1 MLIIASRKSRL
12 AMWQAKHVQSILN
25 QKAPN
30 VNVEILGVS
39 TKGDEVLDRSL
50 SKIGGKG
57 LFVKELEVAILENKA
72 HLAVHSLKDVP
83 MILPKGFKLGAIL
96 KREDPRDAL
105 VSNKFKCLDEFPKNS
120 IIGTS
125 SLRRE
130 FQLKVFRPDFNIVPL
145 RGNLDTRLKK
155 LDEGRMDGI
164 ILAAAGLIRL
174 GSKDRIEQFV
184 SPEILLPAA
193 GQGAIAIEVLSSN
206 NEVHRLINS
215 LSDSKTSIEVEAE
228 RTVSR
233 QLNASCQLP
242 LAVFCERDNEKE
254 IFHLKAKLAMPDGSK
269 CCFVNLNGNNANEL
283 ANIAVE
289 NLIAQGAKKIIDALR

>member
-25 QKAPN
+25 QKASN
-30 VNVEILGVS
+30 LHVEILGIS

-57 LFVKELEVAILENKA
+57 LFVKELEVAILEKKA

-83 MILPKGFKLGAIL
+83 MVLPKGFELGAIL
-96 KREDPRDAL
+96 EREDPRDAL
-105 VSNKFKCLDEFPKNS
+105 VSNKFKCLDDFPKNS

-130 FQLKVFRPDFNIVPL
+130 FQLKIFRPDFNIVPL

-155 LDEGRMDGI
+155 LDEGSMDGI

-174 GSKDRIEQFV
+174 GNKHRIRQFI

-206 NEVHRLINS
+206 NETLNLISS
-215 LSDSKTSIEVEAE
+215 LSDLDTSVEVNAE

-233 QLNASCQLP
+233 LLDSSCQLP
-242 LAVFCERDNEKE
+242 LAVFCQRTKE
-254 IFHLKAKLAMPDGSK
+254 SDVFNLQAKLAMPDGSS
-269 CCFVNLNGNNANEL
+269 CCFVHLNGIDANEL

-289 NLIAQGAKKIIDALR
+289 KLLTQGAKKIIDALQ

>member
-1 MLIIASRKSRL
+1 
-12 AMWQAKHVQSILN
+12 MWQAKHVQSILN
-25 QKAPN
+25 QKVSN
-30 VNVEILGVS
+30 LHVEILGIS

-57 LFVKELEVAILENKA
+57 LFVKELEVAILEKKA

-83 MILPKGFKLGAIL
+83 MVLPKGFELGAIL
-96 KREDPRDAL
+96 EREDPRDAL
-105 VSNKFKCLDEFPKNS
+105 VSNKFKCLDDFPKNS

-130 FQLKVFRPDFNIVPL
+130 FQLKIFRPDFNIVPL

-155 LDEGRMDGI
+155 LDEGSMDGI

-174 GSKDRIEQFV
+174 GNKHRIRQFI

-206 NEVHRLINS
+206 SETLNLIGS
-215 LSDSKTSIEVEAE
+215 LSNIETSVEVKAE

-233 QLNASCQLP
+233 LLDSSCQLP
-242 LAVFCERDNEKE
+242 LAVFCQRTKE
-254 IFHLKAKLAMPDGSK
+254 SDVFNLQAKLAMPDGSS
-269 CCFVNLNGNNANEL
+269 CCFVHLNGIDANEL

-289 NLIAQGAKKIIDALR
+289 KLLAQGAKKIIDALR